1 MVRNAVSILFIA
13 GAIAIFFFYT
23 KPAYDGEQV
32 LAAQGSQ
39 YDAALSKATQLQTI
53 KQSLLSRYNSFD
65 PNAISRLSVMLPD
78 QVDNIRL
85 ILDLDN
91 LAGKYG
97 MSLQN
102 VDISAPADAQGG
114 TVVSAISSASQPWDS
129 LNLQFTTR
137 GTYEEFKQFL
147 ASLES
152 SLRLVD
158 LLTLTIA
165 PSGTTGAI
173 GGTTGATGTS
183 GGEQVYTYS
192 MTLQTYWLR

>member
-1 MVRNAVSILFIA
+1 MGRNVISIIFIA
-13 GAIAIFFFYT
+13 GAIGIFFFYT
-23 KPAYDGEQV
+23 KPAYDGEQT
-32 LAAQGSQ
+32 LAAQSAQ

-65 PNAISRLSVMLPD
+65 PNAINRLSVMLPD

-91 LAGKYG
+91 LAGTYG

-102 VDISAPADAQGG
+102 VDISAPQDAQGG
-114 TVVSAISSASQPWDS
+114 SVVSAISSASQPWDS
-129 LNLQFTTR
+129 LTLQFTTR
-137 GTYEEFKQFL
+137 GTYDEFKQFL
-147 ASLES
+147 TSLES

-165 PSGTTGAI
+165 PAGSTSGT
-173 GGTTGATGTS
+173 GGTPL
-183 GGEQVYTYS
+183 YTYS

>member
-1 MVRNAVSILFIA
+1 MVRNLMSIILIA
-13 GAIAIFFFYT
+13 AAIAIFFFYT
-23 KPAYDGEQV
+23 KSAYDSEQV
-32 LAAQGSQ
+32 LSAQSAQ
-39 YDAALSKATQLQTI
+39 YQAALSKAAQLQTI

-65 PNAISRLSVMLPD
+65 PNAVTRLSVMLPD

-102 VDISAPADAQGG
+102 VNISVPSDAQNGS
-114 TVVSAISSASQPWDS
+114 VVGAIANAAQPWDS
-129 LNLQFTTR
+129 LTLQFTTR
-137 GTYEEFKQFL
+137 GTYDEFKQFL
-147 ASLES
+147 TSLES

-158 LLTLTIA
+158 LVTLTLA
-165 PSGTTGAI
+165 SSGTTGAN
-173 GGTTGATGTS
+173 GTGTA
-183 GGEQVYTYS
+183 VYTYS

>member
-1 MVRNAVSILFIA
+1 MSLILIVIAVVIFI
-13 GAIAIFFFYT
+13 FYT
-23 KPAYDGEQV
+23 KSAYDNEQV
-32 LAAQGSQ
+32 LSAQGVQ
-39 YDAALSKATQLQTI
+39 YQAALSKATQLQTI

-102 VDISAPADAQGG
+102 VDISVPSDAQNGS
-114 TVVSAISSASQPWDS
+114 VVSAIANAAQPWDS
-129 LNLQFTTR
+129 LTLQFTTR
-137 GTYEEFKQFL
+137 GTYDEFKQFL
-147 ASLES
+147 TSLES

-158 LLTLTIA
+158 LVMLTLA
-165 PSGTTGAI
+165 PSGTTG
-173 GGTTGATGTS
+173 GNGTGTP
-183 GGEQVYTYS
+183 VYTYS